1 MFNTVEKD
9 GWISLG
15 YDIPSTSLNLLYI
28 RDCYRSIE
36 SSINRPGINK
46 AIITGTPGRGKSLFL
61 VYLLWKLVNER
72 QRVLFI
78 YHPFHIDR
86 KGGIFMLENL
96 PSAIH
101 ILFWNETLWC
111 LFDSK
116 FKTKADLCKLPV
128 GICSFIIST
137 SPRRE
142 MVNDFKK
149 PPEPDVFY
157 MPIWSENEVKK
168 ISPLFLNAKDLGN
181 RFKILGRIPRNVF
194 ESKNSE
200 SNTS

>member
-1 MFNTVEKD
+1 
-9 GWISLG
+9 
-15 YDIPSTSLNLLYI
+15 LNRLYI

-61 VYLLWKLVNER
+61 AYLLWKLVNER

-78 YHPFHIDR
+78 YHPFNIYYDG

-111 LFDSK
+111 LFDDK
-116 FKTKADLCKLPV
+116 FKTEADLGKLPV
-128 GICSFIIST
+128 G
-137 SPRRE
+137 
-142 MVNDFKK
+142 
-149 PPEPDVFY
+149 
-157 MPIWSENEVKK
+157 
-168 ISPLFLNAKDLGN
+168 LG
-181 RFKILGRIPRNVF
+181 
-194 ESKNSE
+194 
-200 SNTS
+200 